1 MGGFDHDGS
10 RGGGEGATRES
21 AGEGV
26 AREDFVAKSCGTA
39 GLAGYL
45 SFLRIGISV
54 LKDVYCGEA
63 QRLGQR

>member
-1 MGGFDHDGS
+1 VGGFDHNRA

-21 AGEGV
+21 AGERV

-39 GLAGYL
+39 GLPGGL

-63 QRLGQR
+63 KRLGQR